1 MSNESPKYHVIII
14 AAILLLMYRC
24 NQDPITPTHDHH
36 EHGHMDE
43 TAARAHP

>member
-1 MSNESPKYHVIII
+1 MNDEHPKYHVIII

-24 NQDPITPTHDHH
+24 NQDPITPPHD
-36 EHGHMDE
+36 HGHMDE

>member
-1 MSNESPKYHVIII
+1 MNDEHPKYHVIII

-24 NQDPITPTHDHH
+24 NQDPITPTHDH
-36 EHGHMDE
+36 GHMDE